1 MSAPDAAAIRAW
13 LTARLGDVDPDRP
26 LHETGLSSR
35 DATSLAADLGEFVGR
50 PLAPTLVWQYPTI
63 AALAHHLSD
72 VDVAAAAVP
81 LPEDGEPI
89 AVVGLG
95 CRLPGGIESPE
106 AFWRFL
112 AAGGD
117 GIGDVPEGRWE
128 TFAPAADLAGVPARG
143 GFLADVAGFDAGF
156 FGITPR
162 EAEAMDP
169 QQRILLEVVWAAL
182 EHAGIPPSSLR
193 GSRTGVFVGLSATE
207 YGSLTMTDVARVD
220 VWSGTGAAA
229 SIAANR
235 LSYLLDLRGPSLT
248 LDTACSSSLVAVHQ
262 AVQSLR
268 RGESELALVAGVNV
282 LLSPGITAGFH
293 RAGVLAADGRCKPFD
308 AGADGIA
315 RGEGCGV
322 VVLKPLRA
330 ARGDRVLAV
339 IRGSAVNSDGRSNG
353 LTAPNPEAQAALL
366 RDAYATAGVDP
377 SSVDYVEAH
386 GTGTPLGDPLEA
398 GALAAV
404 LGERRAPERPLL
416 IGSVK
421 SNLGHLEGAAGIT
434 GLLKVV
440 LAMTHRRLP
449 PSLHFREPNP
459 HIDFTALRV
468 VATGTDWPRYSGT
481 ARAGVSAF
489 GFGGTNAHVVLEE
502 WPAAAF
508 PPRAGAGGPQV
519 FALSA
524 RSAEVLRARAGELA
538 EWLEESEAPL
548 DAVAAT
554 LAHRRE
560 HLPVRGAVVGESR
573 GEVVEALRSLAAGTE
588 RPNVA
593 FGASD
598 APNVAFGALSA
609 PNATLGRWGER
620 GVVFVFSGYGS
631 QWSGMGRL
639 LLGAEPAFRAEIEAL
654 DPVFRAEAGFSL
666 REALE
671 HDLPDLAATQL
682 ALFGM
687 QLALAALWRAHDVV
701 PAAVLGHSMG
711 EVAAAVV
718 AGALDVA
725 GGLRVMAARARLLAE
740 LDERGGGAMAVVEL
754 TPAELAAFPDVTIA
768 VYASPTQCTV
778 SGAADRVDAVVAH
791 AEGLGRLARRLPV
804 GGAGHSAAVEPVLGP
819 FRAAIAGLTP
829 ATPEIRCYSSVSD
842 DQPTFDAEYWAANLR
857 RPVRFSQALAAAAA
871 DGHTVFVE
879 ISPHPVALAAIEQ
892 SGVLGLPSASR
903 RIDER
908 TAFLTSLARLHVL
921 GGDNLALSRP
931 GVPAGRPQTP
941 PVELP
946 GPVWRHERFWPR
958 PAVRAAGTHPLLG
971 VHIEDPGGGHL
982 WRGDVGIAALPWLA
996 GHTVGDTPVFPAT
1009 GFLELALAAAGPG
1022 GRVRDLE
1029 LQEVLPL
1036 GEHTEVTTSLRGTEL
1051 SVHTRAGSWVRHAT
1065 ARLATGGT
1073 PSAPFG
1079 ETTGEPFDVYRALAE
1094 LGQSYGPAFRG
1105 LRRVVAAP
1113 GRASASIAQPE
1124 SDHPA
1129 YVLHPA
1135 LADACLHALAAAVGD
1150 AEVLYLPLSMGE
1162 VLIAGDPRRGVR
1174 VDAVL
1179 QESGDGVLG
1188 SVQLVDATDAV
1199 LVEFRDVYCRPYRD
1213 AAVTRL
1219 LFEAAWQPVP
1229 LPAAPELSVPAGRV
1243 ENGGRPR
1250 GPERAQRWIVLSED
1264 DREFPGEDV
1273 RTARLGDRAE
1283 LAKLLR
1289 DGEPTAVL
1297 ALLGGGVEPLAGDA
1311 AERDPACGA
1320 RLAGAAA
1327 ERDPAHGATLAGAA
1341 AELDPVRGATLAGVV
1356 AEPDPVRGAR
1366 LVETLSGVVA
1376 ELAELPVAPRL
1387 WLVSDGAH
1395 AIKPGEPGDPG
1406 LAALR
1411 GLVRVLAFEHPELRV
1426 SHLDGTD
1433 RLHDEIRA
1441 DGPDDEIAWRGGVR
1455 YVRRLGRPAAGD
1467 PVREPVRDGA
1477 YVITGGLGGLGLA
1490 AAKWLAARGAT
1501 RLVLNS
1507 RHAADPGLGELG
1519 VDVRVV
1525 PGDIAAPGTAETLVA
1540 VAVDG
1545 GVPLRG
1551 VLHAA
1556 GVLADGAAISLDADA
1571 LEAVWRPKALGAWR
1585 LHEATAGHDLDWW
1598 LVYSSA
1604 AALFG
1609 SPGQAA
1615 YATANAWADALVAW
1629 RRAHGLPAATIGWGA
1644 WGEVGAAAGAANPV
1658 LDPLGTEE
1666 ALAALEFVLAR
1677 DRGATGVAR
1686 VDSETVLALF
1696 PRLGERPF
1704 FGLFSPPAESST
1716 WDGLDALRSATPEA
1730 ARTAIGDHLAG
1741 LVADLLGLAEVDRT
1755 VPLTRLGLDSLSAM
1769 RARGAVEQDFG
1780 VPLPI
1785 PLLLRGASLA
1795 ELAGY
1800 LAEQAGFGPDAP
1812 AGGTGEV
1819 AESAG
1824 AGAGS
1829 REVAESA
1836 GAPAPVA
1843 VAPRKLAEP
1852 VVTESAGAAAPI
1864 AVGPRDP
1871 AERWVARH
1879 WRAILGTPEPSV
1891 HEPFGGDATQ
1901 ARRLHA
1907 AFAEHLTAVPAP
1919 ARLFATPT
1927 IAAMADLLRAE
1938 LEGHGG
1944 GPVRLLRDGVADPV
1958 FLFHPAG
1965 GTANVYRELAR
1976 LLPEGP
1982 PVYALERLDD
1992 LTTVET
1998 KAARYAEL
2006 IRGVQ
2011 PHGPYRLGG
2020 WSFGGCLAYE
2030 TARHLKP
2037 TELVFLIDTI
2047 LPLPATGTPAD
2058 ELLDRFDRFAGHIS
2072 RTYGVPFAVP
2082 RADLANLDEDAQLR
2096 WVMTKLA
2103 EQVPDL
2109 GEGVLKHQYES
2120 YVDARVAERYTPRR
2134 YGGRVVLLR
2143 AGQPHPLTTALDP
2156 RYLRTDDTLGWDEHC
2171 TDLEVVRVPGDH
2183 VSMIDPPHVHVL
2195 ADRLGAVV
2203 R

>member
-1 MSAPDAAAIRAW
+1 MNAPDAAAIRAW
-13 LTARLGDVDPDRP
+13 LLARLGDLDVDRP

-35 DATSLAADLGEFVGR
+35 DATSLAADLGEFAGR
-50 PLAPTLVWQYPTI
+50 PLSPTLVWQYPTI
-63 AALAHHLSD
+63 AALADHLST
-72 VDVAAAAVP
+72 VDGGPAYVSP
-81 LPEDGEPI
+81 LEEGEPI

-112 AAGGD
+112 AEGGD
-117 GIGDVPEGRWE
+117 GIGAVPEGRWE
-128 TFAPAADLAGVPARG
+128 TFASVEDLAGVPSRG
-143 GFLADVAGFDAGF
+143 GFLDDVAGFDAGF
-156 FGITPR
+156 FGISPR

-169 QQRILLEVVWAAL
+169 QQRILLEVAWAAL
-182 EHAGIPPSSLR
+182 EHAGIPPATLR
-193 GSRTGVFVGLSATE
+193 GTRTGVFVGLSATE
-207 YGSLTMTDVARVD
+207 YGSLTMTDVAGVD
-220 VWSGTGAAA
+220 VWAGTGAAA

-268 RGESELALVAGVNV
+268 RGESETALVAGVNV

-353 LTAPNPEAQAALL
+353 LTAPNPHAQAALL

-404 LGERRAPERPLL
+404 LGAGRAPGRPLL
-416 IGSVK
+416 LGSVK
-421 SNLGHLEGAAGIT
+421 SNLGHLEGAAGIA

-459 HIDFTALRV
+459 RIDFTGLRV
-468 VATGTDWPRYSGT
+468 VASATDWPRYSGT

-489 GFGGTNAHVVLEE
+489 GFGGTNAHVVVEE
-502 WPAAAF
+502 WPAASF

-524 RSAEVLRARAGELA
+524 RSADVLRVRAGELA
-538 EWLEESEAPL
+538 DWLAEDSAPL

-573 GEVVEALRSLAAGTE
+573 AEVVAALRDLAAGRGIVGGPAGGPGGSAAGAGRSGAGAE

-593 FGASD
+593 FGASH
-598 APNVAFGALSA
+598 A
-609 PNATLGRWGER
+609 PNATLGRLGAGAGPGDP

-631 QWSGMGRL
+631 QWSGMGRQL
-639 LLGAEPAFRAEIEAL
+639 LRSEPAFRAEIEAL
-654 DPVFRAEAGFSL
+654 DPVFRAGAGFSL

-701 PAAVLGHSMG
+701 PSAVLGHSMG

-718 AGALDVA
+718 AGALEVA
-725 GGLRVMAARARLLAE
+725 DGLRVMAARARLLAE
-740 LDERGGGAMAVVEL
+740 LDERGGGAMALVEL
-754 TPAELAAFPDVTIA
+754 SPAELAEFPDVTIA

-778 SGAADRVDAVVAH
+778 SGAAEHVEAVVAH
-791 AEGLGRLARRLPV
+791 AEDLGRLARRLPV

-819 FRAAIAGLTP
+819 FRAAVAGLVP
-829 ATPEIRCYSSVSD
+829 KPPGIRCYSSVHD
-842 DQPTFDAEYWAANLR
+842 DPPSFDVEYWAANIR
-857 RPVRFSQALAAAAA
+857 RPVRFSQALAAAAGA
-871 DGHTVFVE
+871 GHTVFVE

-892 SGVLGLPSASR
+892 SGALGLPSASR

-921 GGDNLALSRP
+921 GGDNRSHP
-931 GVPAGRPQTP
+931 GVLAGRPQTP

-946 GPVWRHERFWPR
+946 GPVWRHDRFWPR
-958 PAVRAAGTHPLLG
+958 RPVRTGGAHPLLG
-971 VHIEDPGGGHL
+971 VHIEDPAGGGL
-982 WRGDVGIAALPWLA
+982 WRGDVGTGALPWLA
-996 GHTVGDTPVFPAT
+996 GHTVRDVPVFPAT

-1022 GRVRDLE
+1022 GRVHDLE
-1029 LQEVLPL
+1029 LREVLPL
-1036 GEHTEVTTSLRGTEL
+1036 GEHTEVTTTLRGTEL
-1051 SVHTRAGSWVRHAT
+1051 SVHTRAGTQWVRHAT
-1065 ARLATGGT
+1065 ARIGTGGT

-1079 ETTGEPFDVYRALAE
+1079 ETTGEPVDVYRALAE

-1105 LRRVVAAP
+1105 LRRVTAAP

-1124 SDHPA
+1124 ADHPA

-1135 LADACLHALAAAVGD
+1135 LADACLHALAAAVGE
-1150 AEVLYLPLSMGE
+1150 AEALHLPLSIGE
-1162 VLIAGDPRRGVR
+1162 VVVAGDPRRGVR

-1179 QESGDGVLG
+1179 AESGDGVLG
-1188 SVQLVDATDAV
+1188 SVQLVGADDVV
-1199 LVEFRDVYCRPYRD
+1199 LVEFRDVYCRPYRE
-1213 AAVTRL
+1213 AATARL
-1219 LFEAAWQPVP
+1219 LFEAAWRPAP
-1229 LPAAPELSVPAGRV
+1229 LPAAPELSVPAGSV

-1250 GPERAQRWIVLSED
+1250 GPRWIVLSD
-1264 DREFPGEDV
+1264 GDVSAEFAGVDV

-1289 DGEPTAVL
+1289 DGEPAAVL
-1297 ALLGGGVEPLAGDA
+1297 AMLGDA
-1311 AERDPACGA
+1311 AEPDPA
-1320 RLAGAAA
+1320 
-1327 ERDPAHGATLAGAA
+1327 
-1341 AELDPVRGATLAGVV
+1341 
-1356 AEPDPVRGAR
+1356 RGAR

-1387 WLVSDGAH
+1387 WLVSAGAH
-1395 AIKPGEPGDPG
+1395 AVGPGERGDPG
-1406 LAALR
+1406 LAAVR

-1426 SHLDGTD
+1426 SQVDGTD
-1433 RLHDEIRA
+1433 RLRDEVRA
-1441 DGPDDEIAWRGGVR
+1441 DGPDDEIAWRDGVR
-1455 YVRRLGRPAAGD
+1455 YTRRLIRPALGE

-1477 YVITGGLGGLGLA
+1477 YIITGGLGGLGLA

-1507 RHAADPGLGELG
+1507 RRAADPELDI
-1519 VDVRVV
+1519 DVRVV
-1525 PGDIAAPGTAETLVA
+1525 PGDIAAPGTAEALVA
-1540 VAVDG
+1540 AAVEG

-1644 WGEVGAAAGAANPV
+1644 WGEVGAAAGSANPV

-1666 ALAALEFVLAR
+1666 ALSALEFVLAR
-1677 DRGATGVAR
+1677 DRVTTGVAR
-1686 VDSETVLALF
+1686 VDAPTVLELF

-1704 FGLFSPPAESST
+1704 FTLFSPKVAAST
-1716 WDGLDALRSATPEA
+1716 WDGLEALRSATPQA
-1730 ARTAIGDHLAG
+1730 ARTAIADHLAG
-1741 LVADLLGLAEVDRT
+1741 LVADLLGLAEIDRT

-1769 RARGAVEQDFG
+1769 RARGAVERDFG
-1780 VPLPI
+1780 LPLPI

-1795 ELAGY
+1795 ELAGH
-1800 LAEQAGFGPDAP
+1800 LAEQAGFGPAADAGAEP
-1812 AGGTGEV
+1812 PGLVGRAGGLASPDGAGSAGV
-1819 AESAG
+1819 AELASPAG
-1824 AGAGS
+1824 AGPRDLPGRAG
-1829 REVAESA
+1829 
-1836 GAPAPVA
+1836 GGPVA
-1843 VAPRKLAEP
+1843 VAEP
-1852 VVTESAGAAAPI
+1852 AGQAGPATSPAGT
-1864 AVGPRDP
+1864 GPRDP

-1879 WRAILGTPEPSV
+1879 WRAVLGGPEPGV
-1891 HEPFGGDATQ
+1891 HDRFGGSPAQ
-1901 ARRLHA
+1901 ARKLRA
-1907 AFAEHLTAVPAP
+1907 VFAEHLAAVPGED
-1919 ARLFATPT
+1919 RLFATPT
-1927 IAAMADLLRAE
+1927 VAAMADLLRAE

-1944 GPVRLLRDGVADPV
+1944 GPVRLLRDGVDDEPV

-1965 GTANVYRELAR
+1965 GTASVYRELAR
-1976 LLPEGP
+1976 LLPEGR
-1982 PVYALERLDD
+1982 PVYGFERLDAE
-1992 LTTVET
+1992 TTVEG

-2006 IRGVQ
+2006 IRDIQ
-2011 PHGPYRLGG
+2011 PHGPHRLGG

-2030 TARHLKP
+2030 TARHLDGA
-2037 TELVFLIDTI
+2037 EVVFLIDTI
-2047 LPLPATGTPAD
+2047 LPLPAAGTPAD
-2058 ELLDRFDRFAGHIS
+2058 LLLDRFDRFAAHIS

-2082 RADLANLDEDAQLR
+2082 REELAELDEDAQLR
-2096 WVMTKLA
+2096 WVMAELT

-2109 GEGVLKHQYES
+2109 GAGVLKHQYES
-2120 YVDARVAERYTPRR
+2120 YVDARVAERYLPEE
-2134 YGGRVVLLR
+2134 YDGRVVLLR
-2143 AGQPHPLTTALDP
+2143 AQDPHPLTTALDP
-2156 RYLRTDDTLGWDEHC
+2156 RYLRTDDALGWDAYC
-2171 TDLEVVRVPGDH
+2171 PALEVVRVPGDH
-2183 VSMIDPPHVHVL
+2183 VSMIDPPHVGVL
-2195 ADRLGAVV
+2195 AERLGAVV

>member
-1 MSAPDAAAIRAW
+1 MSAPDAAAIRDW
-13 LTARLGDVDPDRP
+13 LVRRIGDVDVDRP

-63 AALAHHLSD
+63 AALASHLSS
-72 VDVAAAAVP
+72 VNMASTYRP

-89 AVVGLG
+89 AVIGLG

-106 AFWRFL
+106 DFWRFL
-112 AAGGD
+112 DAGGD

-128 TFAPAADLAGVPARG
+128 TFAPAEDLAGVPARG
-143 GFLADVAGFDAGF
+143 GFLDDVAGFDAEF

-162 EAEAMDP
+162 EAAAMDP
-169 QQRILLEVVWAAL
+169 QQRILLEVAWAAL
-182 EHAGIPPSSLR
+182 EHAGIPPASLR
-193 GSRTGVFVGLSATE
+193 GTRTGVFVGLSATE
-207 YGSLTMTDVARVD
+207 YGSLTMTDVAGVD

-268 RGESELALVAGVNV
+268 RGESETALVAGVNV

-293 RAGVLAADGRCKPFD
+293 RAGVLAADGHCKPFD

-330 ARGDRVLAV
+330 ARSDRVLAV

-353 LTAPNPEAQAALL
+353 LTAPNPDAQAALL

-398 GALAAV
+398 GALTAV
-404 LGERRAPERPLL
+404 LGVGRPAGRPLL
-416 IGSVK
+416 VGSVK
-421 SNLGHLEGAAGIT
+421 SNLGHLEGAAGIA

-440 LAMTHRRLP
+440 LAMTHRRVP

-459 HIDFTALRV
+459 HIDFTGLRV
-468 VATGTDWPRYSGT
+468 VSAGTDWPRYSGT

-489 GFGGTNAHVVLEE
+489 GFGGTNAHVVVEE
-502 WPAAAF
+502 WPAASF
-508 PPRAGAGGPQV
+508 PVRAGEGGPQV

-538 EWLEESEAPL
+538 DWLADDAAPL

-573 GEVVEALRSLAAGTE
+573 GEVVEALRDLAAGPQ

-593 FGASD
+593 LGASD
-598 APNVAFGALSA
+598 APNVA
-609 PNATLGRWGER
+609 LGRFEAGAGSGER

-631 QWSGMGRL
+631 QWPGMGRQL
-639 LLGAEPAFRAEIEAL
+639 LRSEPAFRAEIEAL

-687 QLALAALWRAHDVV
+687 QLALAALWRAHQVV

-718 AGALDVA
+718 AGALGVA
-725 GGLRVMAARARLLAE
+725 DGLRVMAARARLLAE

-754 TPAELAAFPDVTIA
+754 TPAELAAFPDVTVA
-768 VYASPTQCTV
+768 VYASPTQCTI
-778 SGAADRVDAVVAH
+778 SGAADDVDAVVTH

-804 GGAGHSAAVEPVLGP
+804 GGAGHSAAVEPLLGP
-819 FRAAIAGLTP
+819 FRSAVAGLTP
-829 ATPEIRCYSSVSD
+829 ATPGIRCYSSVHD
-842 DQPTFDAEYWAANLR
+842 EPPVFDVEYWAANLR

-879 ISPHPVALAAIEQ
+879 ISPHPVALAAIEE
-892 SGVLGLPSASR
+892 SGVFGLPSASR

-921 GGDNLALSRP
+921 GHP
-931 GVPAGRPQTP
+931 GVLAARPQTP

-958 PAVRAAGTHPLLG
+958 RTVRTGGAHPLLG

-982 WRGDVGIAALPWLA
+982 WRGDVGTAALPWLA
-996 GHTVGDTPVFPAT
+996 DHTVRDVPVFPAT

-1022 GRVRDLE
+1022 GRVQDLE
-1029 LQEVLPL
+1029 LQEVLRL
-1036 GEHTEVTTSLRGTEL
+1036 GDHTEVTTTLRGSEL
-1051 SVHTRAGSWVRHAT
+1051 SVHTRAGQWVRHAT
-1065 ARLATGGT
+1065 ARIGTGGT

-1079 ETTGEPFDVYRALAE
+1079 ETAGEPVDVYRALAE

-1105 LRRVVAAP
+1105 LRRVTAAP

-1124 SDHPA
+1124 TGHPA
-1129 YVLHPA
+1129 YMLHPA
-1135 LADACLHALAAAVGD
+1135 LADACLHTLAAAVGEAD
-1150 AEVLYLPLSMGE
+1150 TLYLPLSVAE
-1162 VLIAGDPRRGVR
+1162 VVVAGDPRRGVR
-1174 VDAVL
+1174 VDAL
-1179 QESGDGVLG
+1179 LKESGDGVLG
-1188 SVQLVDATDAV
+1188 SVQLVDADDVV

-1213 AAVTRL
+1213 AAPARL
-1219 LFEAAWQPVP
+1219 LFEAAWQPSP

-1250 GPERAQRWIVLSED
+1250 GHRWIVLSED
-1264 DREFPGEDV
+1264 TREFAGDDV

-1289 DGEPTAVL
+1289 DGEPTAVV
-1297 ALLGGGVEPLAGDA
+1297 ALLGDA
-1311 AERDPACGA
+1311 AEPDPA
-1320 RLAGAAA
+1320 
-1327 ERDPAHGATLAGAA
+1327 
-1341 AELDPVRGATLAGVV
+1341 
-1356 AEPDPVRGAR
+1356 RGAR
-1366 LVETLSGVVA
+1366 LVATLAGVVA

-1387 WLVSDGAH
+1387 WLVSAGAH
-1395 AIKPGEPGDPG
+1395 AVEPGERGDPG

-1426 SHLDGTD
+1426 SHVDGTD
-1433 RLHDEIRA
+1433 RLRDEVRA
-1441 DGPDDEIAWRGGVR
+1441 DGPDDEIAWRNGVR
-1455 YVRRLGRPAAGD
+1455 YTRRLSRPSPGD

-1477 YVITGGLGGLGLA
+1477 YIITGGLGGLGLA
-1490 AAKWLAARGAT
+1490 AAQWLAARGAT

-1507 RHAADPGLGELG
+1507 RHAADPGLGL
-1519 VDVRVV
+1519 DVRVV

-1540 VAVDG
+1540 AAVEG

-1556 GVLADGAAISLDADA
+1556 GVLADGAAISLDGDA
-1571 LEAVWRPKALGAWR
+1571 LETVWRPKALGAWR

-1615 YATANAWADALVAW
+1615 YATANAWADALVEW
-1629 RRAHGLPAATIGWGA
+1629 RRAQGLPAATIGWGA
-1644 WGEVGAAAGAANPV
+1644 WGEVGAAAGSANPV
-1658 LDPLGTEE
+1658 LDPLGTGE
-1666 ALAALEFVLAR
+1666 ALSALEFVLAR
-1677 DRGATGVAR
+1677 DRAATGVAR
-1686 VDSETVLALF
+1686 VDSATVLELF

-1704 FGLFSPPAESST
+1704 FALFSPGVSAST
-1716 WDGLDALRSATPEA
+1716 WDGLDALRRGTPEA
-1730 ARTAIGDHLAG
+1730 AREAIAAHLAG
-1741 LVADLLGLAEVDRT
+1741 LVADLLGLAQVERT

-1769 RARGAVEQDFG
+1769 RARGAVERDFG

-1785 PLLLRGASLA
+1785 PLLLRGASLE
-1795 ELAGY
+1795 ELAGH
-1800 LAEQAGFGPDAP
+1800 LAEQAGFGAAAP
-1812 AGGTGEV
+1812 
-1819 AESAG
+1819 AG
-1824 AGAGS
+1824 AGA
-1829 REVAESA
+1829 REATRE
-1836 GAPAPVA
+1836 GGG
-1843 VAPRKLAEP
+1843 
-1852 VVTESAGAAAPI
+1852 GAAAGARDFAGPASPI
-1864 AVGPRDP
+1864 VAGPRDP

-1879 WRAILGTPEPSV
+1879 WRAVLGGPEPSV
-1891 HEPFGGDATQ
+1891 HEHFGGGPAQ
-1901 ARRLHA
+1901 ARQLRA
-1907 AFAEHLTAVPAP
+1907 AFAEHLTAVPEES
-1919 ARLFATPT
+1919 RLFATPT

-1944 GPVRLLRDGVADPV
+1944 GPVRLLRDGVDDEPV
-1958 FLFHPAG
+1958 VLFHPAG
-1965 GTANVYRELAR
+1965 GTASVYRELAR
-1976 LLPEGP
+1976 LLPEGC
-1982 PVYALERLDD
+1982 PVYAFERLDEA
-1992 LTTVET
+1992 TVEE
-1998 KAARYAEL
+1998 KAARYAGL
-2006 IRGVQ
+2006 VRDIQ

-2030 TARHLKP
+2030 TARQLSGA
-2037 TELVFLIDTI
+2037 ELVFLIDTI
-2047 LPLPATGTPAD
+2047 LPLPATGAPA
-2058 ELLDRFDRFAGHIS
+2058 EQLLDRFDRFAGHIS
-2072 RTYGVPFAVP
+2072 RTYGVPFEVP
-2082 RADLANLDEDAQLR
+2082 REELAKLDEDAQIHR
-2096 WVMTKLA
+2096 VMAQLA

-2109 GEGVLKHQYES
+2109 GAGVLKHQYES
-2120 YVDARVAERYTPRR
+2120 YVDARVAERYTPQR
-2134 YGGRVVLLR
+2134 YDGRVVLLR
-2143 AGQPHPLTTALDP
+2143 AQEPHPLTTALDP
-2156 RYLRTDDTLGWDEHC
+2156 RYLRTDDALGWDRYC
-2171 TDLEVVRVPGDH
+2171 RDLEVVRVPGDH
-2183 VSMIDPPHVHVL
+2183 VSMIDPPHVAVL
-2195 ADRLGAVV
+2195 AERLGAVV